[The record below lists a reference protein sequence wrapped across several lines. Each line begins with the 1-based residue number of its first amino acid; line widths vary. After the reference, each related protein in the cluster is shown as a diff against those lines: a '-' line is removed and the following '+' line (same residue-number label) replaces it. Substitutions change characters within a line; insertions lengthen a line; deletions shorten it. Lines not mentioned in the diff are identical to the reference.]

1 MQPHQPQGQYNPYA
15 QPQQGAQSPYPAA
28 PQAVQ
33 HQPGQHVPGQPYN
46 PQQQQAWP
54 QQGQQQASPHQGQQ
68 WGQQQQAS
76 PHQGQQQASPHQ
88 GQWGQQQQASPHQGQ
103 QWGQQQASPHQ
114 GQWGQQPQ
122 QQQASPHQGQQ
133 WGQQQPHNPY
143 APAAAAG
150 MGQPQQMSYDDPE
163 APASEVS
170 VAARAKFIERTYLH
184 LALAIT
190 VFVVLST
197 VAQYVPGIEKL
208 VGKMIGHRYSWGVV
222 LALFC
227 GAGYIADKWASG
239 SSSKGMQYMGLLVY
253 TLAEVIIFIPLIYI
267 VKGYVGVQP
276 IITAGV
282 ATLAAFA
289 GLTAYVLI
297 SKKDFSFLKGTLTT
311 VTMVAIGLVVASI
324 VWGFHLGMVFS
335 AAMIVLGVGYI
346 LYYTSNVMKHYRT
359 DQYVAAAL
367 ALFSAVAFVFWYV
380 LRIILSLARQ

>member
-1 MQPHQPQGQYNPYA
+1 MQPQQPHGHYNPYA
-15 QPQQGAQSPYPAA
+15 QPQQGGQSPYPAA
-28 PQAVQ
+28 PQAAQ
-33 HQPGQHVPGQPYN
+33 PQPGQHVPGQPYQPQGQPQVWPGQQQQ
-46 PQQQQAWP
+46 PQQQWAQQQQP
-54 QQGQQQASPHQGQQ
+54 QQPQQ
-68 WGQQQQAS
+68 WGQQQPQ
-76 PHQGQQQASPHQ
+76 PQQ
-88 GQWGQQQQASPHQGQ
+88 Q
-103 QWGQQQASPHQ
+103 QWGQQQP
-114 GQWGQQPQ
+114 QPQ
-122 QQQASPHQGQQ
+122 QQQPQQWGQQAQPQQPQQPQQ

-150 MGQPQQMSYDDPE
+150 MGQPQQMNYDDPE

-170 VAARAKFIERTYLH
+170 TAARAKFIERTYLH

-227 GAGYIADKWASG
+227 GAGYIADKWAS
-239 SSSKGMQYMGLLVY
+239 SDSSKGMQYMGLLVY
-253 TLAEVIIFIPLIYI
+253 TLAEVVIFIPLIYI

-324 VWGFHLGMVFS
+324 IWGFHLGMVFS

-380 LRIILSLARQ
+380 LRIVLSLARN

>member
-15 QPQQGAQSPYPAA
+15 QPQQQPQSPYPAA

-33 HQPGQHVPGQPYN
+33 HQPGQHVPGQPYQ
-46 PQQQQAWP
+46 PPGAAQAWPGQQQQQQAWP
-54 QQGQQQASPHQGQQ
+54 QQAQQPQQPQQPQQQ
-68 WGQQQQAS
+68 WGQQQQ
-76 PHQGQQQASPHQ
+76 PQQQQQWSQQQQPQ
-88 GQWGQQQQASPHQGQ
+88 QQQQWGQAQQPQQQQQQ
-103 QWGQQQASPHQ
+103 QWGQQQ
-114 GQWGQQPQ
+114 
-122 QQQASPHQGQQ
+122 
-133 WGQQQPHNPY
+133 HNPY

-150 MGQPQQMSYDDPE
+150 MQQPAQMSYDDPE

-170 VAARAKFIERTYLH
+170 TAARAKFIERTYLH

-190 VFVVLST
+190 VFIVLST
-197 VAQYVPGIEKL
+197 VAQYVPGIETL

-282 ATLAAFA
+282 ATMAAFA

-380 LRIILSLARQ
+380 LRIVLSMARN

>member
-15 QPQQGAQSPYPAA
+15 QPQQGPQSPYPGA
-28 PQAVQ
+28 PAPVQ
-33 HQPGQHVPGQPYN
+33 HQPGQHVPGQPYQ
-46 PQQQQAWP
+46 PQPPQAWP
-54 QQGQQQASPHQGQQ
+54 QQGQQHQPQQQQPQQHQPQQHQQ
-68 WGQQQQAS
+68 WGQQQ
-76 PHQGQQQASPHQ
+76 PQQA
-88 GQWGQQQQASPHQGQ
+88 Q
-103 QWGQQQASPHQ
+103 QWG
-114 GQWGQQPQ
+114 QPQ
-122 QQQASPHQGQQ
+122 QQQQQQ

-150 MGQPQQMSYDDPE
+150 MGPPQQMSYDDPE

-197 VAQYVPGIEKL
+197 AAQWVPGVETL

-222 LALFC
+222 LALFM
-227 GAGYIADKWASG
+227 GAGYVADKWASG
-239 SSSKGMQYMGLLVY
+239 DSSKGMQYAGLLLY
-253 TLAEVIIFIPLIYI
+253 TVAEVIIFIPLIYI

-311 VTMVAIGLVVASI
+311 VTMVALGLIVASI
-324 VWGFHLGMVFS
+324 IWGFHLGMVFS

-380 LRIILSLARQ
+380 LRIVLSLARN